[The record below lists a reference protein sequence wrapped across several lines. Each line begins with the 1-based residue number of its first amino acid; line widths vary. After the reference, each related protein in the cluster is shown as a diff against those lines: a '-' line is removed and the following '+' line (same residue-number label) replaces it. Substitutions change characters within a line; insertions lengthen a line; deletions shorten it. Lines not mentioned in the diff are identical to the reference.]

1 VLRLDLNSYSYGG
14 HRWLLVSGLGATA
27 TLCGMRRILDRSQV
41 VKELTNVAEK
51 LDAGLPM
58 DKRLVLLRRQ
68 AQLGDLL
75 DAIDLKAR
83 RQAV

>member
-1 VLRLDLNSYSYGG
+1 
-14 HRWLLVSGLGATA
+14 
-27 TLCGMRRILDRSQV
+27 MRRILDRSQV

-83 RQAV
+83 RSAV

>member
-1 VLRLDLNSYSYGG
+1 MTMG
-14 HRWLLVSGLGATA
+14 
-27 TLCGMRRILDRSQV
+27 RILDRTQV

-51 LDAGLPM
+51 LDGGKLPM
-58 DKRLVLLRRQ
+58 EKRLVLLRRQ

-83 RQAV
+83 RAAV